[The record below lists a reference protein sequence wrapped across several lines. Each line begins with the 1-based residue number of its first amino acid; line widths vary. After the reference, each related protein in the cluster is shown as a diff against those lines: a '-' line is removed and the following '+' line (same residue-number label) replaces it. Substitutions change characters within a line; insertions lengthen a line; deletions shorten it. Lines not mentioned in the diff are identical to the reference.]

1 MKRPATEGD
10 LAQANANV
18 ARAEALV
25 TRQYRHVMVLQK
37 EMERAHE
44 MLRVLLELR
53 RQMVRHR
60 DHVVIRL
67 TPLQRRRLM
76 RRIGIL
82 RG

>member
-1 MKRPATEGD
+1 
-10 LAQANANV
+10 
-18 ARAEALV
+18 
-25 TRQYRHVMVLQK
+25 MVLQK